1 MCDGKNSCAKLSRAS
16 GATGKKEGN
25 GRDGQWR
32 IRLSGR
38 ARNAEQEEEE
48 EEAFRVRT
56 GTSRAGGALFE
67 SGLCR
72 GLPIATVGLIWTGLV
87 NMTAISVRL
96 NICAQQIM
104 SLGWVTRKR

>member
-1 MCDGKNSCAKLSRAS
+1 MCDGKNSCAKLSRDS

-56 GTSRAGGALFE
+56 GIE

>member
-56 GTSRAGGALFE
+56 GTSRAGGPFLRAGF
-67 SGLCR
+67 
-72 GLPIATVGLIWTGLV
+72 AV
-87 NMTAISVRL
+87 AY
-96 NICAQQIM
+96 Q
-104 SLGWVTRKR
+104 